1 MHGNQGKNKVGFPDP
16 LEPRSVK
23 EGKEYGLRY
32 AKAISSQWGSYEQD
46 NSLMRK
52 RRRVFDRNRKYANG
66 TQDTSIY
73 RQLLTS
79 LDPSNSD
86 GSFLNLDFTPVP
98 ILPKFVR
105 IVVNK
110 ILSSEPYPNLEAV
123 DPLSSSEKD
132 LERKKVEMAVANR
145 DKLKAIQQSTGVN
158 VSEMEEI
165 PETLEEAEI
174 FIGNNIKSSSEIAAQ
189 IATNMTLKW
198 NDFNDS
204 IYRRCVNDMATVGMA
219 VVKRDNDPNYGIKT
233 SYVDPSEFVHSY
245 TNDPNFGDLVYA
257 GHVKR
262 ISIQELKRIAGDQFS
277 EEQYKQIA
285 QKAAKKYGYDISKVG
300 ESRYD
305 DYLKRYRF
313 GYDEYMVEILD
324 FEFISIDCMYFE
336 EKESRYGNIGFYYKG
351 ESYKEPSNSVF
362 KRESKKMEN
371 EVVYGGS
378 YIMGCDMLFNYGL
391 KTNIPKNM
399 HDLSRAHLSYSVVAT
414 NMEEMIPKSMVD
426 SCIGFADQ
434 LQLTHLKIQQSIAKA
449 KPDGIIIDVEGL
461 ENVQLGKGGELQ
473 PLELHDI
480 YEQTGVFYYRSKNP
494 EGGFQNPPIREIGNS
509 VRNINEFIAL
519 YNHYLRMIRDA
530 TGINEAMDGT
540 TPKGEQLVGV
550 RQQAIAAGNNAI
562 YDITNSSMV
571 LFKKVCADV
580 VKCLQVIP
588 RESVLYKAYENAIGK
603 ENIGILNTFN
613 NLPMYNFGVQV
624 VKEMED
630 IEKQYLEQNI
640 QVSLAQKE
648 LDIEDAIAIR
658 QLKDINQ
665 AERLLVVRR
674 KKRMA
679 ANQQLAQQNSQMQAQ
694 VQVQSAQA
702 ASQAKMQEMQAKAQ
716 IDAQMEQMKA
726 QLEAQMEVLKHEHRK
741 EIEMIKAQATL
752 GFRTEEQE
760 FREKLEVLKEDRKD
774 TRVKKQA
781 SEQSKLISQ
790 RQGQRGEIPEPIG
803 EEQTENTQD
812 IINSIID
819 SASQATPPPLTQ

>member
-1 MHGNQGKNKVGFPDP
+1 MR
-16 LEPRSVK
+16 PR
-23 EGKEYGLRY
+23 RY
-32 AKAISSQWGSYEQD
+32 LQSSG
-46 NSLMRK
+46 
-52 RRRVFDRNRKYANG
+52 RVFERNRKYANG

-79 LDPSNSD
+79 LDPNNGE
-86 GSFLNLDFTPVP
+86 GSFLNMDFTPVP

-145 DKLKAIQQSTGVN
+145 EKLNQIKEDTGVN
-158 VSEMEEI
+158 IADMEEI

-204 IYRRCVNDMATVGMA
+204 TYRRCVNDITTLGMA
-219 VVKRDNDPNYGIKT
+219 VVKRDNDPNHGIET
-233 SYVDPSEFVHSY
+233 NYVDPLDFVHSF
-245 TNDPNFGDLVYA
+245 TTDPNFGDLVYA

-262 ISIQELKRIAGDQFS
+262 IPIQELKRIAGDQFT
-277 EEQYKQIA
+277 EEEYEKIA
-285 QKAAKKYGYDISKVG
+285 KKAAKKYGYDTSRMG

-313 GYDEYMVEILD
+313 GYDEYMVEVLD
-324 FEFISIDCMYFE
+324 FEFISVDTMYFE
-336 EKESRYGNIGFYYKG
+336 EKDSRYGNTGFYYKG
-351 ESYKEPSNSVF
+351 DSYKEPSNSVY
-362 KRESKKMEN
+362 KRSVNKMEN
-371 EVVYGGS
+371 AVVYGGS
-378 YIMGCDMLFNYGL
+378 YIMGCDMMFNYGA

-399 HDLSRAHLSYSVVAT
+399 HDLTRTNLSYSVVAT
-414 NMEEMIPKSMVD
+414 NLEDMIPKSMVD

-434 LQLTHLKIQQSIAKA
+434 LQLTHLKIQQAIAKA
-449 KPDGIIIDVEGL
+449 KPDGIIIDIEGL

-562 YDITNSSMV
+562 YDITNSSML
-571 LFKKVCADV
+571 LFKKVCADI
-580 VKCLQVIP
+580 VKCLQVVP
-588 RESVLYKAYENAIGK
+588 RESILFRAYENAIGK
-603 ENIGILNTFN
+603 ENMGVLSTFSD
-613 NLPMYNFGVQV
+613 LAMYNFGVQV
-624 VKEMED
+624 VKEMEE

-674 KKRMA
+674 KKRIA
-679 ANQQLAQQNSQMQAQ
+679 SNQQIAQQNVQMQAQ
-694 VQVQSAQA
+694 AQAQSAQA

-716 IDAQMEQMKA
+716 IDSQMEQMKA
-726 QLEAQMEVLKHEHRK
+726 QLESQMEVLKHEHRK

-752 GFRTEEQE
+752 GFRTEEEE

-774 TRVKKQA
+774 DRVKKQA
-781 SEQSKLISQ
+781 AEQSKLISQ
-790 RQGQRGEIPEPIG
+790 RQGDRGELPEAEAAEADEPQQLIN
-803 EEQTENTQD
+803 QIISNAQD
-812 IINSIID
+812 AQS
-819 SASQATPPPLTQ
+819 